1 MSVENM
7 ENEKTYTRRKNRYL
21 KQERYQKLQKAFFW
35 TNSSPKTKYGTF
47 CNDYKAG
54 GLKNIDIPNKII

>member
-21 KQERYQKLQKAFFW
+21 KQERYQKLQKAFF
-35 TNSSPKTKYGTF
+35 
-47 CNDYKAG
+47 
-54 GLKNIDIPNKII
+54 